1 MRGWTKTK
9 KQTDIL
15 VEIVREKRR
24 DHVEIV
30 RELTVVMISAGE
42 GGGVL
47 WVANL
52 LFKCLFGKNR

>member
-24 DHVEIV
+24 DHIENRAAVVIV
-30 RELTVVMISAGE
+30 SARG

-47 WVANL
+47 WGCKL
-52 LFKCLFGKNR
+52 TF

>member
-1 MRGWTKTK
+1 M
-9 KQTDIL
+9 L

-30 RELTVVMISAGE
+30 RELAVVIVSAGG

-47 WVANL
+47 WGCKL
-52 LFKCLFGKNR
+52 TFKVCYGYINKI